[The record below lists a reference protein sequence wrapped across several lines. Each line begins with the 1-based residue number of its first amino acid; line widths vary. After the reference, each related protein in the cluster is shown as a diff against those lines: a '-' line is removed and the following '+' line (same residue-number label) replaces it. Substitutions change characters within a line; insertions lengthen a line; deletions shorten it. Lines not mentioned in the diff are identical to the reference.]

1 MLKRLFDIVFAFVF
15 LIVLMPLFLI
25 VALLIVFESRGG
37 AIFKQTRVGK
47 NGKHFTLYKF
57 RSMYSSQHNQSLL
70 TVANDKRITRVGRFI
85 RKTKIDELPQLFNI
99 LIGDMSFVGPRP
111 EVPKYVALYNEE
123 QRRVLS
129 VRPGLTDF
137 ATLRY
142 INESDELAQTT
153 DPEQYYVQHVL
164 PQKIA
169 LSLQYIEHQNFL
181 TDICIIFKTIF
192 RILRIKHK

>member
-1 MLKRLFDIVFAFVF
+1 M
-15 LIVLMPLFLI
+15 
-25 VALLIVFESRGG
+25 VALLIVLESRGG

-57 RSMYSSQHNQSLL
+57 RSMYTTQHNRSLL
-70 TVANDKRITRVGRFI
+70 TVANDARITRIGRFI

-99 LIGDMSFVGPRP
+99 LKGDMSFVGPRP

-142 INESDELAQTT
+142 INESDELAQTS
-153 DPEQYYVQHVL
+153 DPEQYYIQNVL
-164 PQKIA
+164 PKKIA
-169 LSLQYIEHQNFL
+169 LSLQYIDQQNFL
-181 TDICIIFKTIF
+181 TDISIIFKTFF
-192 RILRIKHK
+192 RILRINDK

>member
-1 MLKRLFDIVFAFVF
+1 MLKRLFDIVFAFIF

-25 VALLIVFESRGG
+25 VALFIVFESKGG

-57 RSMYSSQHNQSLL
+57 RSMYLSQQNQSLL
-70 TVANDKRITRVGRFI
+70 TVANDARITRVGRFI

-99 LIGDMSFVGPRP
+99 LKGDMSFVGPRP

-137 ATLRY
+137 ASLRY
-142 INESDELAQTT
+142 INESDDFLQTN
-153 DPEQYYVQHVL
+153 DPEQYYIQHVL
-164 PQKIA
+164 PQKLA
-169 LSLQYIEHQNFL
+169 LSLQYIEQQSFF
-181 TDICIIFKTIF
+181 TDICIIFKTLF
-192 RILRIKHK
+192 RILQIKHK